1 MMNKFKWCRA
11 SMIISEK
18 GRQSNLKEKNGN
30 KKILR
35 KVNKR
40 NIE

>member
-11 SMIISEK
+11 SIISEK

-40 NIE
+40 NIV